1 MHLKYCFA
9 KDGAK
14 DRPAWTTEQKR
25 AEDAWSGVLAPSLA
39 HWVTSL
45 TVPQF
50 IYLGVSEV
58 SWAASVKLD
67 CVGLGIGEVSV

>member
-9 KDGAK
+9 EDGAK
-14 DRPAWTTEQKR
+14 DRPAWAAEQKR
-25 AEDAWSGVLAPSLA
+25 AEDAWIGVLAPSL
-39 HWVTSL
+39 SLGDLL

-67 CVGLGIGEVSV
+67 CVGLGTGEILV